1 MKTVVLLM
9 NLGSPDSPNPVDV
22 RKYLSEFLNDSR
34 VINLPW
40 LFRKL
45 LVNLIIVPVRSFK
58 SARLYRSIWTPQGS
72 PLVINTQYLSEGL
85 QNKLGE
91 EYVVEMAMRYG
102 NPGLKNKLVQLE
114 KQRPDRI
121 ILVPLY
127 PQYSSAT
134 TGSTLELAMRYIGK
148 WKYIPSLQMIHHF
161 HDHPAYIKA
170 FAFRIHS
177 CHPQGYDHIIMS
189 YHGLPLSHI
198 HDAQG
203 SSFCYQASCFETS
216 KLLARELNLKEED
229 YTVSFQSRLNGDW
242 TKPFT
247 DEAVRDLAKKG
258 KKRIL
263 VVSPSFTSDCL
274 ETLHELGKE
283 LKKEFEENGGEQLT
297 LVESL
302 NDLPIWVDGL
312 AKMIAAN
319 G

>member
-9 NLGSPDSPNPVDV
+9 NLGSPDSPNPEDV
-22 RKYLSEFLNDSR
+22 RKYLSEFLHDSR
-34 VINLPW
+34 VIDLPW

-45 LVNLIIVPVRSFK
+45 LVKLIIVPFRSFK
-58 SARLYRSIWTPQGS
+58 SARLYRNIWTPQGS
-72 PLVINTQYLSEGL
+72 PLVINTQKLSVAL

-91 EYVVEMAMRYG
+91 EYRVEMAMRYG
-102 NPGLKNKLVQLE
+102 NPGLKDQLVQLE
-114 KQRPDRI
+114 KQHPERI

-134 TGSTLELAMRYIGK
+134 TGSTLEMAMNSISK
-148 WKYIPSLQMIHHF
+148 WKYLPAVQMIHHF

-170 FAFRIHS
+170 FAFRIQS
-177 CHPQGYDHIIMS
+177 CKPEGYDHIIMS

-198 HDAQG
+198 NDARD
-203 SSFCYQASCFETS
+203 SSFAYDKACFETS
-216 KLLARELNLKEED
+216 GLLARELNFKKED
-229 YTVSFQSRLNGDW
+229 YTVSFQSRLNGEW

-247 DEAVRDLAKKG
+247 DEVVRDLAKKG

-274 ETLHELGKE
+274 ETLHELGNE
-283 LKKEFEENGGEQLT
+283 LKRKFGEDGGEQLT

-302 NDLPIWVDGL
+302 NDLPVWVDGL
-312 AKMIAAN
+312 AKMITALD
-319 G
+319 